1 MERLGLNS
9 TSLIDDMSLLERMKS
24 LIFHDGDTRPVWI
37 GGGFAETNTN
47 HKNYAEWA
55 NNHWALYYSFIGD
68 IDEFDNKLIL
78 DLGCGSGFCTRNLG
92 EIFSNS
98 TIIGM
103 DIDTESIFFCEEHN
117 GGDGIE
123 YSTTNIINEDINKG
137 VDYIFFVETME
148 HIKHQYH
155 NDLID
160 KLLSSLNDGGKLF
173 ISTPNEQTFINGDRG
188 HVGIL
193 TRPHFNEFKERYGK
207 NIRSVEY
214 LDNTRLLSG
223 DYITNNDK
231 DSHFKIVLTK

>member
-9 TSLIDDMSLLERMKS
+9 ISLIDDMSLLERMKS

-98 TIIGM
+98 TVIGM
-103 DIDTESIFFCEEHN
+103 DIDTESIFF
-117 GGDGIE
+117 
-123 YSTTNIINEDINKG
+123 
-137 VDYIFFVETME
+137 
-148 HIKHQYH
+148 
-155 NDLID
+155 
-160 KLLSSLNDGGKLF
+160 
-173 ISTPNEQTFINGDRG
+173 
-188 HVGIL
+188 
-193 TRPHFNEFKERYGK
+193 
-207 NIRSVEY
+207 
-214 LDNTRLLSG
+214 
-223 DYITNNDK
+223 
-231 DSHFKIVLTK
+231 